1 MLSTEWQYAT
11 EQIEGK
17 KERAMDISS
26 ISTSNSVERAAEQ
39 SILVAR
45 KALQAQKMEGMTAV
59 SLINQ
64 SVGTGDDESGTLM
77 NVYA

>member
-1 MLSTEWQYAT
+1 MN
-11 EQIEGK
+11 
-17 KERAMDISS
+17 ISS
-26 ISTSNSVERAAEQ
+26 ISTSISVERAAEQ

-45 KALQAQKMEGMTAV
+45 KALQAQKMEGMAAV

-64 SVGTGDDESGTLM
+64 SVGTGDGASGTLI

>member
-26 ISTSNSVERAAEQ
+26 ISTSNSVERTAEQ

>member
-1 MLSTEWQYAT
+1 
-11 EQIEGK
+11 
-17 KERAMDISS
+17 MDISS
-26 ISTSNSVERAAEQ
+26 ISTSIAVERAAEQ

-45 KALQAQKMEGMTAV
+45 KALQAQKMEGLAAV

-64 SVGTGDDESGTLM
+64 SVGTGDSESGTLI